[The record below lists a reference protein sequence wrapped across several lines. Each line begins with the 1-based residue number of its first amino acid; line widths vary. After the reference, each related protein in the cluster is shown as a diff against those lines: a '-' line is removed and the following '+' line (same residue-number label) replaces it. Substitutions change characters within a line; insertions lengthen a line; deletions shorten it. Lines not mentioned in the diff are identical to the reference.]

1 VFTIR
6 QANSSDTAAVARLC
20 GQLGYPADED
30 SVNERF
36 RAIDEDPHHAVFVAE
51 DEDGSVVGWI
61 HVMPRQTLLSSMVGE
76 LGGLVVDERGRRKG
90 VGAALVAYAEE
101 WALQSGYK
109 ELVVRSDT
117 RRSESHSFYPA
128 LGFEVSKDQRVYR
141 KSLS

>member
-1 VFTIR
+1 VLTIR
-6 QANSSDTAAVARLC
+6 QASSSDTAAVTRLC
-20 GQLGYPADED
+20 GQLGYPADEA

-36 RAIDEDPHHAVFVAE
+36 HAIDEDPHHAVFVAE

-61 HVMPRQTLLSSMVGE
+61 HVMPRQTLLSSTVGE

-90 VGAALVAYAEE
+90 VGAALVAHAEE